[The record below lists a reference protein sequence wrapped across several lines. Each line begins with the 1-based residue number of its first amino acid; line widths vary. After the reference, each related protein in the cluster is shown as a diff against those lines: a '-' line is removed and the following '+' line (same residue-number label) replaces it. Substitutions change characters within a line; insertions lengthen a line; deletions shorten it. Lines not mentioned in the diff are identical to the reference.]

1 MLVNRR
7 TVRIE
12 AWETHVWIGAHPDI
26 PGAIKS
32 HPMPREIID
41 RFRHG

>member
-7 TVRIE
+7 TIRIE
-12 AWETHVWIGAHPDI
+12 FEETRVRIGAHPDI

-32 HPMPREIID
+32 RPMPREIID